1 MTCFSLTVPANGFM
15 AHALTTPILTAP
27 AVPFLRPLLA
37 RLAQGMAM
45 TEAVGAAKAYITA
58 AIAAKLDVGAKG
70 RGPLNH
76 MVPLPR

>member
-1 MTCFSLTVPANGFM
+1 
-15 AHALTTPILTAP
+15 
-27 AVPFLRPLLA
+27 
-37 RLAQGMAM
+37 M

-70 RGPLNH
+70 HGPLNH